1 MRATYFS
8 HNLSFITPAKTS
20 RDTLKEKKSWF
31 LILSNG
37 ERYGIGECSII
48 PGLSIDNVSK
58 IDYVLSKLCYYLNGN
73 TEIDKK
79 IFNNFPAIQFAF
91 ETAKKSLMSETPFD
105 LFDSDFSKQNDDS
118 KFSSA
123 IFNATF
129 SILFNEFK
137 LSQLFILFII

>member
-37 ERYGIGECSII
+37 ERYGVGECSII

-58 IDYVLSKLCYYLNGN
+58 IDDVLSKLCYNLNEN
-73 TEIDKK
+73 TEIDL
-79 IFNNFPAIQFAF
+79 
-91 ETAKKSLMSETPFD
+91 SL
-105 LFDSDFSKQNDDS
+105 
-118 KFSSA
+118 
-123 IFNATF
+123 IH
-129 SILFNEFK
+129 I
-137 LSQLFILFII
+137 